1 MEGNFQTVQITQS
14 NSLAK
19 VEVQIF
25 ESGRIQT
32 FLALKKAA
40 VFFSSLRER
49 LEIFR
54 GAFSLRALSFFASN
68 SPQGASA
75 CNLHMN
81 ATLRLYIWAHTS
93 HAAAAATAPD

>member
-1 MEGNFQTVQITQS
+1 METEQITQS

-25 ESGRIQT
+25 ESARIQT
-32 FLALKKAA
+32 FLALSKSGCL
-40 VFFSSLRER
+40 FSSLRER

-75 CNLHMN
+75 CDLHMN

-93 HAAAAATAPD
+93 HAAATAPD